1 MKRRYKWILAVLA
14 SVALLCFLVP
24 LVLSWILVP
33 SVQRPHSDVAISC
46 ELGPRPYQDG
56 LTVTK
61 LSAEAADPKL
71 NLFNNRFLIRYRV
84 SGAITSRNG
93 WRPRIAK
100 AQVTARLV
108 SQRTDEKA
116 PVADI
121 SVVPIVEVIQDAHY
135 SQEQVPFDIKLEQVI
150 QTMDWGPNQYEV
162 HCLGQTS
169 TISVQQ
175 SK

>member
-1 MKRRYKWILAVLA
+1 MLVVLA
-14 SVALLCFLVP
+14 AVALLCFLV
-24 LVLSWILVP
+24 LLALSWILIP
-33 SVQRPHSDVAISC
+33 SVKRPHSDVPVSC
-46 ELGPRPYQDG
+46 DLGPWPYQDG

-84 SGAITSRNG
+84 AGVITSRSG
-93 WRPRIAK
+93 WKPRIAK

-108 SQRTDEKA
+108 SRRTDENP

-121 SVVPIVEVIQDAHY
+121 LVVPIVEVSQDAHY
-135 SQEQVPFDIKLEQVI
+135 SQEPVPFDIKLEQVI
-150 QTMDWGPNQYEV
+150 QTMDWGPNQYKI
-162 HCLGQTS
+162 HCLGQT
-169 TISVQQ
+169 TAISAQQ

>member
-14 SVALLCFLVP
+14 AVALLCFLVP

-33 SVQRPHSDVAISC
+33 SVQRPHSDVPLSC
-46 ELGPRPYQDG
+46 ELGPWPNQDG

-61 LSAEAADPKL
+61 LSAEAVDPKL
-71 NLFNNRFLIRYRV
+71 NVLNNRFLIRYRV
-84 SGAITSRNG
+84 CGAITSRSG
-93 WRPRIAK
+93 RRPRIAK
-100 AQVTARLV
+100 AQVTSRLV
-108 SQRTDEKA
+108 SQRTEKNP

-150 QTMDWGPNQYEV
+150 QTMDWGRNHYQI
-162 HCLGQTS
+162 HCLGQTA